1 MGKVIAVCIS
11 EKKGTQKHAVPSA
24 KFLPDWGIEND
35 AHAGKWHRQVSL
47 LSHDKV
53 EAFRARGAEV
63 ASGAFGENLV
73 VEGIDFAALPVGTR
87 FRCNDVL
94 LELTQIGKEC
104 HSHCEIFKKM
114 GECIMPTQGVFT
126 RVLKGGEIAEGDEL
140 VILPPALRAAVV
152 TASDSGYVGQRE
164 DLSTPAAVELL
175 EAAGYRVVHT
185 VILPDDRAMLGAEL
199 KRLCD
204 GDLAD
209 LILTTG
215 GTGFSRTDCTPE
227 ATMDVVERP
236 APGIAEAMRLC
247 SMKITPRAM
256 LSRAAAGI
264 RRQALIVNLPGS
276 PKAVWECLEY
286 ILPPLSHG
294 MDILKGTTGNCAR

>member
-73 VEGIDFAALPVGTR
+73 VEGIDFAALPIGTR
-87 FRCNDVL
+87 FACNGVL

-126 RVLKGGEIAEGDEL
+126 RVLKGGEIAEGDERT
-140 VILPPALRAAVV
+140 VRPPALRAAVV

-209 LILTTG
+209 LVVTTG

-236 APGIAEAMRLC
+236 APGIAEAMRLN

-256 LSRAAAGI
+256 LSRATAGI
-264 RRQALIVNLPGS
+264 RRGALIVNLPGS
-276 PKAVWECLEY
+276 PKAVRECLEY

-294 MDILKGTTGNCAR
+294 MEILKGTTGNCAR

>member
-73 VEGIDFAALPVGTR
+73 VEGIDFAALPIGTR
-87 FRCNDVL
+87 FQCNDVL

-209 LILTTG
+209 LIVTTG

-236 APGIAEAMRLC
+236 TPGISEAMRLN

-276 PKAVWECLEY
+276 PKAVRECLEY
-286 ILPPLSHG
+286 ILPPLFHG